1 MIDEDFSQIDRIN
14 LLFQT
19 MPWAINDNLEHEIMV
34 LKERIAELER
44 QLQNSPDYRT
54 LIRFPTAECSVL

>member
-34 LKERIAELER
+34 LKERIAELEG

-54 LIRFPTAECSVL
+54 LIRFPTAE

>member
-19 MPWAINDNLEHEIMV
+19 MPWVIDDNEHEIMV